1 MRLKTQHATID
12 RGTNIL
18 NIEVPDQLKQR
29 CKTGIKFID
38 DAFGGKGMTPSVA
51 TLFTGTPGAGKTTLM
66 LQLADSLTRQGHVC
80 LFNTAEESLYQVR
93 GVVDRLNLRNG
104 FVCGQDNH
112 VPTLLKHADEIR
124 ANNPVKQ
131 FFMIID
137 SLQTLDDG
145 HFNSGRITTAT
156 AERSLEMITDYCK
169 ENYAIAIV
177 VGQVTKSGKMAGSN
191 KLKHMVDAHCH
202 LRIEDSE
209 KSEFFQYRVFEVP
222 KNRFGGAGHGYVL
235 DMTARG
241 LREYG
246 IL

>member
-1 MRLKTQHATID
+1 MRLKTQHADIE
-12 RGTNIL
+12 RGANIL
-18 NIEVPDQLKQR
+18 SIDIPDALKRR

-38 DAFGGKGMTPSVA
+38 DAFGGKGMTPSVC

-112 VPTLLKHADEIR
+112 VPTLLAHCDAIR
-124 ANNPVKQ
+124 EANPGKQ
-131 FFMIID
+131 LFVIID

-156 AERSLEMITDYCK
+156 AERSLQAITDYCK
-169 ENYAIAIV
+169 EHYACAIV

>member
-1 MRLKTQHATID
+1 MQLKNQHADIEL
-12 RGTNIL
+12 GSNIL
-18 NIEVPDQLKQR
+18 SIQVPDALKRR
-29 CKTGIKFID
+29 CKTGIKFVD

-80 LFNTAEESLYQVR
+80 LFNTAEESLYQIR
-93 GVVDRLNLRNG
+93 GTVDRLKLRSG
-104 FVCGQDNH
+104 FICGQDNH
-112 VPTLLKHADEIR
+112 VPTLLAHADEIR
-124 ANNPVKQ
+124 ARNPGKQ

-145 HFNSGRITTAT
+145 HFGSGRITTAT
-156 AERSLEMITDYCK
+156 AERSLEAITNYCK
-169 ENYAIAIV
+169 QHFAIAIV
-177 VGQVTKSGKMAGSN
+177 IGQVTKNGKMAGSN

-209 KSEFFQYRVFEVP
+209 KSEYFQYRMFEVP

-235 DMTARG
+235 DMTPRG
-241 LREYG
+241 LREHG
-246 IL
+246 VL

>member
-1 MRLKTQHATID
+1 MRLKTQHADIE
-12 RGTNIL
+12 RGANIL
-18 NIEVPDQLKQR
+18 SIEIPEQLKRR
-29 CKTGIKFID
+29 CRTGIKFID
-38 DAFGGKGMTPSVA
+38 DAFGGKGMTPSVC

-66 LQLADSLTRQGHVC
+66 LQMANSLTRNGHVC

-93 GVVDRLNLRNG
+93 GVVDRLGLSAG

-112 VPTLLKHADEIR
+112 IPTLLKHCDEIR
-124 ANNPVKQ
+124 EKNPGKQ
-131 FFMIID
+131 LFIIID
-137 SLQTLDDG
+137 SLQTMDDG

-156 AERSLEMITDYCK
+156 AERSLQAITDYCK
-169 ENYAIAIV
+169 EPYAIAIV
-177 VGQVTKSGKMAGSN
+177 VGQVTKSGQMAGSN

-202 LRIEDSE
+202 LRIEDNE
-209 KSEFFQYRVFEVP
+209 KSECFQYRLFEVP

-235 DMTARG
+235 DMSARG